1 MDGGAWWAAV
11 HGVTK
16 SWTWLSDFTFTFHFH
31 ALEKEMATHSSVL
44 AWRIPGTGEPGG
56 LPSTGSHRVGHDWS
70 DLAAAAACHY
80 TCFCYTWLWLISIA
94 FFFFPSLCSSFLLGH
109 LFPLFSILSFE
120 NLAFY
125 RQNPPFHSMKSMKV
139 NNQNEFGVFLTFVF
153 PLDLLLAL
161 CPEFVPLATDLF
173 RGSPKTPHRLER
185 TTSTSWQS
193 FHISSIYSPISTRTV
208 TCYAFSSD
216 IQHIL
221 LRLSWMKVKGKV
233 KSLSCVWL
241 FATPGT
247 VAYQASLSMG
257 FSRQEYRSGL
267 PFPSPGL
274 NTSPLILLRK

>member
-1 MDGGAWWAAV
+1 
-11 HGVTK
+11 
-16 SWTWLSDFTFTFHFH
+16 
-31 ALEKEMATHSSVL
+31 
-44 AWRIPGTGEPGG
+44 
-56 LPSTGSHRVGHDWS
+56 
-70 DLAAAAACHY
+70 
-80 TCFCYTWLWLISIA
+80 
-94 FFFFPSLCSSFLLGH
+94 
-109 LFPLFSILSFE
+109 
-120 NLAFY
+120 
-125 RQNPPFHSMKSMKV
+125 MKSMKV
-139 NNQNEFGVFLTFVF
+139 NNQNEFSIFLTFVF

-193 FHISSIYSPISTRTV
+193 FHISLIYSPISTRSV

-233 KSLSCVWL
+233 KSLSRVWL